1 MVKAHGLPAW
11 SKLKVQHGKVGV
23 AGGYNRQH
31 LATDTR
37 KCRINTTE
45 LRFLK
50 VAAKEPWLIAGA
62 SGNKK
67 LTPGLSARMTL
78 VEDLKKALVRACDG
92 RPTSATTVLRQGT
105 DQANGTGQ
113 THADAMDDL
122 SCDDEPTGTDD
133 IPGTRAQRANRSR
146 YFRNHCKGNVLEI
159 QMPEKA
165 PDKHHNCTTTIPV
178 RLYCEDRKTV
188 WLCTTEAQWAM
199 EYLRDQ
205 LEAKGDCAV
214 ANDDCGP
221 GGPPPPPDDQLSI
234 GEFFGKELLRNMINA
249 SVVTDN

>member
-1 MVKAHGLPAW
+1 MVKTNGPRWANI
-11 SKLKVQHGKVGV
+11 SIEIGKVGV
-23 AGGYNRQH
+23 AGGYNKHH
-31 LATDTR
+31 LATETR
-37 KCRINTTE
+37 KCKINTDE
-45 LRFLK
+45 FRFLK

-62 SGNKK
+62 SGSRQIPN
-67 LTPGLSARMTL
+67 GLSARTSL
-78 VEDLKKALVRACDG
+78 FDDLKNALVRACDG
-92 RPTSATTVLRQGT
+92 QPTSATTVLRQGT

-113 THADAMDDL
+113 ANADEMDDL

-133 IPGTRAQRANRSR
+133 IPGTRAQRAKRSR
-146 YFRNHCKGNVLEI
+146 YFRNHCKGKVLEI

-165 PDKHHNCTTTIPV
+165 PDKQHNCTTTIPV

-234 GEFFGKELLRNMINA
+234 GDFFGNELRRNIINE